1 MGESERVG
9 PLRDVRVVE
18 LASLAP
24 APFAGCL
31 LADMGADVIRV
42 DRIGPRPMFASA
54 LLDRGKRS
62 IAVDMKQPGGAAVV
76 LDLVEQADILIEG
89 FRPGVTERLG
99 VGPDDCWARRPQLVY
114 GRMTGF
120 GQSGPLSQAAGHDID
135 YIALSGVLGR
145 VGRAGQPP
153 TPPLNLVGD
162 FGGGSM
168 FLAFGLLCALHEAR
182 RTGQGQVV
190 DASMVEGSGYLML
203 PFFGGLQA
211 GAPIEARRP
220 TVRGTTV
227 LDSGAPFYDAY
238 ETADGKWMAV
248 GAMEPQFY
256 AALLAGLGLDPAE
269 LPEQFD
275 ETAWPDM
282 KKRFAAVFA
291 GKTRAEWEEVFAGTD
306 ACAAPVL
313 ELEELPRHPHHVA
326 RRFLEVHGGVPQPR
340 PTPALSATPGRISGP
355 PPQTGEH
362 TTLILAEWL
371 GLDEAA
377 VERLH
382 EDSVIAGR

>member
-1 MGESERVG
+1 MSERAG

-24 APFAGCL
+24 APFASCL

-42 DRIGPRPMFASA
+42 DRIGPRPLFASA

-62 IAVDMKQPGGAAVV
+62 IAVDMKKPAGTALV
-76 LDLVEQADILIEG
+76 LDLVEQADMLIEG

-99 VGPDDCWARRPQLVY
+99 VGPDVCLTRKPALVY

-120 GQSGPLSQAAGHDID
+120 GQSGPMAQLAGHDID

-190 DASMVEGSGYLML
+190 DAAMVEGSGYLML
-203 PFFGGLQA
+203 PFFGGLSA
-211 GAPIEARRP
+211 DAPIEARP
-220 TVRGTTV
+220 SPARGTTV

-256 AALLAGLGLDPAE
+256 AALLDVLGLDPAD

-275 ETAWPDM
+275 EEAWPRL
-282 KKRFAAVFA
+282 KKLFASVFA
-291 GKTRAEWEEVFAGTD
+291 SKTRAEWENRFAGTD

-313 ELEELPRHPHHVA
+313 DMAELPTHPHHVA
-326 RRFLEVHGGVPQPR
+326 RGFLEVHGGVPQPR
-340 PTPALSATPGRISGP
+340 PTPALSATPGRVSGP
-355 PPQTGEH
+355 PPDTGQH
-362 TTLILAEWL
+362 TSEVLGEWL
-371 GLDEAA
+371 GLDPAA
-377 VERLH
+377 VGPLR
-382 EDSVIAGR
+382 EDGVIAGR

>member
-1 MGESERVG
+1 
-9 PLRDVRVVE
+9 VRVVE

-24 APFAGCL
+24 APFAACL

-42 DRIGPRPMFASA
+42 DRIGPRPMFASD

-62 IAVDMKQPGGAAVV
+62 VAVDMKQPGGAGLV
-76 LDLVEQADILIEG
+76 LDLVEKADVLIEG

-120 GQSGPLSQAAGHDID
+120 GQSGPMSQAAGHDID
-135 YIALSGVLGR
+135 YIALSGVLSR

-203 PFFGGLQA
+203 PFFGGLRED
-211 GAPIEARRP
+211 APVQPSKSPA
-220 TVRGTTV
+220 RGTTV

-238 ETADGKWMAV
+238 ETSDGKWMAV

-256 AALLAGLGLDPAE
+256 AALLAGLGLDPAD

-275 ETAWPDM
+275 ETAWPEM
-282 KKRFAAVFA
+282 KKQFAAIFA
-291 GKTRAEWEEVFAGTD
+291 TKTRAEWEDVFDGVD

-313 ELEELPRHPHHVA
+313 ELDELPAHPHHVA
-326 RRFLEVHGGVPQPR
+326 RGFLEVHGGIPQPR

-355 PPQTGEH
+355 PPGTGEH
-362 TTLILAEWL
+362 TSEVLAEWL
-371 GLDEAA
+371 GLREA
-377 VERLH
+377 VVQRLR
-382 EDSVIAGR
+382 EESVVAGR